1 MYRTNS
7 GDLTNITSIQDSRQ
21 LTGLPDDLNDM
32 NDSVDVIKISDAN
45 IPVIDTVMGLQSIAW
60 PFIISAGEQI
70 FFFLYFSIHKWF

>member
-1 MYRTNS
+1 M
-7 GDLTNITSIQDSRQ
+7 TSIPDSRQ

-60 PFIISAGEQI
+60 PFIISAGA
-70 FFFLYFSIHKWF
+70 